1 MLNMSHFDK
10 AIIAVDYTDFD
21 PHLFKYTAAFKKVYS
36 IQSIEVVHVLP
47 HKSLFLNS
55 SSDQGASGSDY
66 DSLQQEITSGIKRIA
81 AENGIHLQDD
91 DICIIDHDRP
101 FRAIKQYIEDNPV
114 DLLIIGKK
122 DQSKHSGLT
131 AKKVAHHLS
140 CDILLVCESSDYNIK
155 RALVPFDYDPY
166 SANAL
171 KHAAKLPDDVEKTAF
186 HVVRVLDRDHYY
198 GISLSPGYDK
208 QALKIDDE
216 ASAKFFSSLQIDLEQ
231 FKIEKS
237 VENYHRIAYK
247 IKETQQALKAD
258 LVIIGA
264 KGHTVLENFLI
275 GSTTEKL
282 VHIIDQGAVLI
293 VR

>member
-1 MLNMSHFDK
+1 MSHFDK
-10 AIIAVDYTDFD
+10 AIIAIDYTDFD
-21 PHLFKYTAAFKKVYS
+21 PHLYKYTAAFRKIFS
-36 IQSIEVVHVLP
+36 IQSIHVVHVLP
-47 HKSLFLNS
+47 HKSLFLTTR
-55 SSDQGASGSDY
+55 SDQNSSGSDY
-66 DSLQQEITSGIKRIA
+66 KSLQAEITSGIQRTA
-81 AENGIHLQDD
+81 SENGIQLLEDHIQ
-91 DICIIDHDRP
+91 IIDHDRP
-101 FRAIKQYIEDNPV
+101 FRAIKQYIEDNPI

-140 CDILLVCESSDYNIK
+140 CDILMVCESNDYSIE

-171 KHAAKLPDDVEKTAF
+171 KHAAKLPDQVEKTAF

-198 GISLSPGYDK
+198 GISLSPGYDQ
-208 QALKIDDE
+208 QALVIDDE

-247 IKETQQALKAD
+247 IKETQQTLKAD

-282 VHIIDQGAVLI
+282 VHIIDEGAILI